1 LKESKGHIL
10 YVHPKYEPIEKKITD
25 GLYGKVSF
33 EVSKNLTKLKSKNN
47 LVLTIKINRLNEYN
61 AAEKKT

>member
-1 LKESKGHIL
+1 MYILNVNQSK
-10 YVHPKYEPIEKKITD
+10 KKITD
-25 GLYGKVSF
+25 GLYEKVSF